1 MIANNGKLPI
11 SVIVISRN
19 AAAVI
24 SECLASVTFADDLVV
39 VDSGSD
45 DATME
50 IARTFG
56 ARVFHEEWTGFGL
69 QKRFAV
75 TQAKHDWVL
84 CVDTDERVSPALA
97 ESLRIAVSDTAYS
110 VYAMPRRN
118 RFMGRWLRHGEG
130 YPDWSVRFFD
140 RRHAQWSDDA
150 VHEKVLT
157 TEAVGRLQGDLLHE
171 SAEDIETYLAKQNR
185 YTTLQAQSLF
195 ESGAQVSG
203 LKVVLSPVA
212 RFFKFYIM
220 RLGVLDGL
228 PGLVHILI
236 GCFNSFMKYAK
247 LRELQRKQESA

>member
-1 MIANNGKLPI
+1 M
-11 SVIVISRN
+11 
-19 AAAVI
+19 
-24 SECLASVTFADDLVV
+24 
-39 VDSGSD
+39 
-45 DATME
+45 
-50 IARTFG
+50 
-56 ARVFHEEWTGFGL
+56 
-69 QKRFAV
+69 
-75 TQAKHDWVL
+75 QAKHDWVL

-97 ESLRIAVSDTAYS
+97 ESLRVAVSETAYS

-118 RFMGRWLRHGEG
+118 RFMGRWLKHGEG

-185 YTTLQAQSLF
+185 YTTLQAEALF
-195 ESGAQVSG
+195 ESGTQVSG
-203 LKVVLSPVA
+203 LKVALSPVA
-212 RFFKFYIM
+212 RFFKFYVM